1 MATDSDNPYARA
13 ERAAATVRDRLGADH
28 RVAVVLGSGWMDAAS
43 GLGPTVAEIALAD
56 LPGVPAPTV
65 AGHSGVA
72 RSVDVGGV
80 PTLVLA
86 GRSHLYEGHPVD
98 VVVHTVRTAIL
109 AGCRSV
115 VLTNACGSLDP
126 RMGVGQPVLLRDQM
140 NLTGANPMCGAE
152 PPAPFPGRFCDL
164 TEIYSARLRDA
175 ARQVEADLP
184 DGVYAGMLGGS
195 YETPAEIR
203 MLRTLGADLVG
214 MSTVLEAIAARH
226 LGAEVAGVSLVTNL
240 AAGMGAELSHAE
252 VLDAG
257 RAAAGRLVGIL
268 AGIVAAAANEPA

>member
-1 MATDSDNPYARA
+1 MATDPDNPYARA
-13 ERAAATVRDRLGADH
+13 ERAAATVRERLGADH
-28 RVAVVLGSGWMDAAS
+28 RVAVVLGSGWTDAATS
-43 GLGPTVAEIALAD
+43 LGETRAEVPLAEV
-56 LPGVPAPTV
+56 PGVPAPTV

-72 RSVDVGGV
+72 RSVDVDGT
-80 PTLVLA
+80 PTLLLA

-109 AGCRSV
+109 AGCSAV
-115 VLTNACGSLDP
+115 VLTNACGSLDA
-126 RMGVGQPVLLRDQM
+126 RMGVGQPVLLRDQL
-140 NLTGANPMCGAE
+140 NLTGANPMSGPE
-152 PPAPFPGRFCDL
+152 PPDGYPGRFCDL
-164 TEIYSARLRDA
+164 TEIYSARLRA
-175 ARQVEADLP
+175 AAHQVDPTLP
-184 DGVYAGMLGGS
+184 EGVYAGMLGGS

-268 AGIVAAAANEPA
+268 AGIVTAAAA

>member
-1 MATDSDNPYARA
+1 MASGSDNPYARA
-13 ERAAATVRDRLGADH
+13 ERAAGTVRDRLGADH
-28 RVAVVLGSGWMDAAS
+28 RVAVVLGSGWTDAAS
-43 GLGPTVAEIALAD
+43 QLGATLAEMPLAEV
-56 LPGVPAPTV
+56 PGVPAPTV
-65 AGHSGVA
+65 AGHFGVA

-80 PTLVLA
+80 RTLVLA

-98 VVVHTVRTAIL
+98 VVVHTVRTAVV
-109 AGCRSV
+109 AGCSTV
-115 VLTNACGSLDP
+115 VLTNACGSLDAS
-126 RMGVGQPVLLRDQM
+126 MGVGQPVLLRDQL

-152 PPAPFPGRFCDL
+152 PPAPYPGRFCDL
-164 TEIYSARLRDA
+164 TEIYSARLRGA
-175 ARQVEADLP
+175 AHELDPTLP
-184 DGVYAGMLGGS
+184 EGVYAGMLGGS

-203 MLRTLGADLVG
+203 MLRSLGADLVG

-257 RAAAGRLVGIL
+257 KAAANRLVGIL
-268 AGIVAAAANEPA
+268 AGIVTAAAA